1 MGIPNKQ
8 RWLEHAV
15 MSEPFNGIR
24 MTFGRM
30 IFNEIDRSYELH
42 GCPRWGP
49 HEAASII
56 REEFEEFWD
65 TIKADA
71 PIEDQVEELMQLA
84 AMCFRYAE
92 TDPEIARYLREAL

>member
-8 RWLEHAV
+8 RWHDHAV

-30 IFNEIDRSYELH
+30 VFEEIDRSYELH

-49 HEAASII
+49 HEAAAII
-56 REEFEEFWD
+56 KEEYEEFWD
-65 TIKADA
+65 TIKGDA
-71 PIEDQVEELMQLA
+71 PIEEQVIELVQLA

-92 TDPEIARYLREAL
+92 TDPQFAECLRDML